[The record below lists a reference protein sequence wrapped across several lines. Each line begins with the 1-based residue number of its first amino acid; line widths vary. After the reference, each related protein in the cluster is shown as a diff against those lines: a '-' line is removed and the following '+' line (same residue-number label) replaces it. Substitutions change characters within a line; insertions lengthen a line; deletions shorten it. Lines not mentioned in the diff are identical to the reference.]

1 MITHSVE
8 PWWYLG
14 WILAACAILGFYAPR
29 LLRHDGWLLVA
40 LEGSL
45 LLGLLVGDLF
55 LGQQHSWRFNSLL
68 LCGTILVLGVFLGI
82 SSLRPG
88 LTGERHEAAVKL
100 RLPAAMFV
108 VVGGWL
114 VWSTVLH

>member
-1 MITHSVE
+1 MISHSAE

-14 WILAACAILGFYAPR
+14 WILAAGAILVALAPR
-29 LLRHDGWLLVA
+29 LLRRGAWLLVA
-40 LEGSL
+40 LEGAL
-45 LLGLLVGDLF
+45 LVGLVVGDLF
-55 LGQQHSWRFNSLL
+55 FDQRHSWRFNSLL
-68 LCGTILVLGVFLGI
+68 LCGTILVLGIVLGVY
-82 SSLRPG
+82 SLQPG

-114 VWSTVLH
+114 VWTTVVH